1 MSAEWICAA
10 VVSLSLSESNR
21 IKLGAAGACAAICSV
36 LSKQMSKSE
45 IVTKLACEAM
55 YELSFDESNRHL
67 FAIVG
72 ACELIVATLQ
82 AHMTHM
88 QTAQHICRAI
98 AGLAKVSTH
107 HSENPD
113 LLGAAGVCEVVTR
126 AIKTH
131 IFSSPLV
138 EAGCAAIA
146 ALCHNGHTRNQKAF
160 FSLIFS
166 DDWNMINTSTSD
178 ANLGGMGGSSNN
190 LLSGGSQES
199 PRKGLF
205 TNVSNV
211 LGLASPEKPAVP
223 VPSVAPSS
231 RRTATAS
238 TKPGVTPGT
247 GKSDTSATD
256 TSAAAVTSESKDK
269 EELNIFK
276 LLTEVLTTHRSN
288 PSICSLA
295 CRAARAL
302 SMNNYLVQ
310 REFSEV
316 ALLPAVMKALKIHK
330 SVDSLVEH
338 ACWLLTHI
346 IAPAKDP
353 MKRTSSMEQVSV
365 VKDLID
371 LGINDTNVKT
381 SATASAAVGENVHHL
396 ITIPNTAEMYKMTDN
411 WEVLLSALQLN
422 YQKPHLARQICAAV
436 RYVCIQYIFDY
447 VIFTCLWYINRTH
460 SVCLRS
466 VVNSRICLC
475 VTKY

>member
-21 IKLGAAGACAAICSV
+21 IKLGAAGACAAVCSV
-36 LSKQMSKSE
+36 LSKQMAKSE

-72 ACELIVATLQ
+72 ACELIVATLK

-98 AGLAKVSTH
+98 AGLAKMSTH

-113 LLGAAGVCEVVTR
+113 LLGAAGVCEAVTR

-160 FSLIFS
+160 FALIFS
-166 DDWNMINTSTSD
+166 DDWNMINTSTSNI
-178 ANLGGMGGSSNN
+178 NLGGMGSSSNN
-190 LLSGGSQES
+190 LLSNGSSQES

-211 LGLASPEKPAVP
+211 LGLASPDKPAAPVSSA
-223 VPSVAPSS
+223 VPSN
-231 RRTATAS
+231 RRTATTA
-238 TKPGVTPGT
+238 TK
-247 GKSDTSATD
+247 SSATD
-256 TSAAAVTSESKDK
+256 DTPAAAVTNEDK
-269 EELNIFK
+269 EELNIFI

-288 PSICSLA
+288 PAICSLA

-310 REFSEV
+310 REFSQV
-316 ALLPAVMKALKIHK
+316 SLLPAVMKALKIHK

-338 ACWLLTHI
+338 ACWLLTNI
-346 IAPAKDP
+346 IAPTKDL
-353 MKRTSSMEQVSV
+353 MKRVSSMEQVSV
-365 VKDLID
+365 VRDLID
-371 LGINDTNVKT
+371 LGINDNDTRVKT
-381 SATASAAVGENVHHL
+381 SAVEGENVHHL
-396 ITIPNTAEMYKMTDN
+396 ITVIPNSTEMYKMTDH

-436 RYVCIQYIFDY
+436 R
-447 VIFTCLWYINRTH
+447 
-460 SVCLRS
+460 
-466 VVNSRICLC
+466 
-475 VTKY
+475 